1 MQTVTQA
8 LELLKRQ
15 SELETAMRQPGGARV
30 TEEQELYV
38 LRRRL
43 QEFPEASQAVIEA
56 AHALRR
62 PVTDVTADEVER
74 WATTRAFR

>member
-8 LELLKRQ
+8 LALLKRQ
-15 SELETAMRQPGGARV
+15 SEL
-30 TEEQELYV
+30 
-38 LRRRL
+38 
-43 QEFPEASQAVIEA
+43 EA

-74 WATTRAFR
+74 SATTRAFR

>member
-15 SELETAMRQPGGARV
+15 AELETAVRQPGGARI
-30 TEEQELYV
+30 TEEQELHV

-43 QEFPEASQAVIEA
+43 LEFPEASQAVIEA

-62 PVTDVTADEVER
+62 RVTDVTADEVER

>member
-1 MQTVTQA
+1 MTRA
-8 LELLKRQ
+8 I
-15 SELETAMRQPGGARV
+15 
-30 TEEQELYV
+30 TEESYRHFWHGNQGEAV

-43 QEFPEASQAVIEA
+43 LEFPEASQAVIEA